1 MLVCLRWRDNL
12 TSRSLELASKKRLH
26 CEGEADGNVN
36 VLTNFP
42 PRNLTLVLTCGN
54 RAQSNIWKTESK
66 NLALDLVFPRQYL
79 ERKTDVVY
87 KTAQWRALWR
97 KKASWADISCLSNFS
112 HMGRHS
118 HVHSNMPTCI
128 DTGTIVFGFAIKC
141 SQIFTHWSTRY
152 STLGSPQ
159 LLKIS
164 HQTQTPCFFF
174 HVNSCALQVFV
185 IEDFENSVAS
195 A

>member
-1 MLVCLRWRDNL
+1 MEMLMSLQ
-12 TSRSLELASKKRLH
+12 TSLPGPWPWFWHVGTGHKATSGKQKAK
-26 CEGEADGNVN
+26 
-36 VLTNFP
+36 
-42 PRNLTLVLTCGN
+42 
-54 RAQSNIWKTESK
+54 IW
-66 NLALDLVFPRQYL
+66 ALDLVFPRQYL
-79 ERKTDVVY
+79 ETDVVY

-128 DTGTIVFGFAIKC
+128 DTGTIVFRFAIKY
-141 SQIFTHWSTRY
+141 SQIFTHGSTRY